1 MNTDNGLIL
10 QQKTI
15 GGWEVPVLEF
25 TSPARAALRLPVTGI
40 IINSITERKE
50 SLQDWKV
57 KIASE
62 VKTARETPWDS
73 RNDYAITL
81 SLSFHP
87 ANHGNRDLD
96 VENFVKPILDAL
108 AAGLF
113 CDPQTDPKD
122 IKKWD
127 YDDSNFNTLLIHRLP
142 NADVRDKEGI
152 AICVSAR

>member
-1 MNTDNGLIL
+1 MNTASGLTL
-10 QQKTI
+10 RQQSI

-25 TSPARAALRLPVTGI
+25 ASSARAALRLPVTGI

-50 SLQDWKV
+50 SLQNWKV
-57 KIASE
+57 KIMSE
-62 VKTARETPWDS
+62 VKAVRETTWDS

-113 CDPQTDPKD
+113 CDPQTDTNK
-122 IKKWD
+122 ITKWD
-127 YDDSNFNTLLIHRLP
+127 YDDSNFNILLIHRLP

-152 AICVSAR
+152 AICASAR

>member
-1 MNTDNGLIL
+1 MNTASGLIL
-10 QQKTI
+10 RQQNI

-25 TSPARAALRLPVTGI
+25 TNPARAALRLPVTGT

-50 SLQDWKV
+50 SLQNWKV

-62 VKTARETPWDS
+62 VKAARATPWNP

-96 VENFVKPILDAL
+96 VENFVKPIIDAL

-113 CDPQTDPKD
+113 CDPQTDPNS
-122 IKKWD
+122 ISLWNF
-127 YDDSNFNTLLIHRLP
+127 DDSNFNTLLIHRLP
-142 NADVRDKEGI
+142 NADARDKEGI

>member
-1 MNTDNGLIL
+1 MNTNSGLIL
-10 QQKTI
+10 QQINI
-15 GGWEVPVLEF
+15 GDWTVPALEF
-25 TSPARAALRLPVTGI
+25 ANPARAPLRLPVTGT

-57 KIASE
+57 KIATA
-62 VKTARETPWDS
+62 VKATRSTPWHPG
-73 RNDYAITL
+73 NDYAITL

-96 VENFVKPILDAL
+96 VENYVKPILDAL

-113 CDPQTDPKD
+113 CEPQTAPHN
-122 IKKWD
+122 IAHWN

-142 NADVRDKEGI
+142 NAAAPDQEGI
-152 AICVSAR
+152 AICASAR